1 MNKTNYFLCILK
13 LDKTGAH
20 FYSPFLTIREEGED
34 ATRVCY
40 SSDKMRDDIP
50 EGVFMYPSDDY
61 ENCPKSAYC
70 QLTGDIVKGQPMFL
84 TEDQYANDKLWA
96 IPSKKDAK
104 TTSKSK

>member
-1 MNKTNYFLCILK
+1 MNITDYFLCILK
-13 LDKTGAH
+13 LDKSGAH
-20 FYSPFLTIREEGED
+20 FYSPYLTVREEGD
-34 ATRVCY
+34 KAVRVSY
-40 SSDKMRDDIP
+40 SSEKRRDDIP
-50 EGVFMYPSDDY
+50 EGVYLYPTDDY

-70 QLTGDIVKGQPMFL
+70 QLTGPVVKGQPMFL